1 MMLFG
6 AMVTPRV
13 SDWMLIKDIENM
25 GFDSV
30 WMPDSHMIYSDTY
43 AVLSLAAVNTSKIKL
58 GTGIA
63 VAPTRIAPVTAH
75 SIATI
80 NQLAPGRTFLG
91 IGTGHTGMR
100 VMGMDPIK
108 IGEFR
113 EYLRVTRALL
123 HGEEI
128 DYTLNGET
136 RDIKFLLPDDGFI
149 NVESPVPIY
158 VAADGPLALQAA
170 GIYGDG
176 RICSHNQSKAL
187 LKNSLETIK
196 LGAKKAQRVLPETFN
211 TTVMMLKLN
220 KNMPIFAMEKEGII
234 EKIFDRVIAFAG
246 HKDIDFEMYPNFSK
260 KFLVSGNDEQKI
272 RSFFND
278 GLIDFFEN
286 KQIYHL
292 ESNGEAL
299 IIFDKIKLART
310 DETIALINYSKELA
324 KLLI

>member
-1 MMLFG
+1 
-6 AMVTPRV
+6 MVTPRA

-25 GFDSV
+25 GFGSV

-43 AVLSLAAVNTSKIKL
+43 AVLSLAAANTSKIKL

-80 NQLAPGRTFLG
+80 NQLALGRTFLG

-108 IGEFR
+108 VGEFS

-128 DYTLNGET
+128 DYTLNGKT
-136 RDIKFLLPDDGFI
+136 RDIKFLHPDDGFI

-187 LKNSLETIK
+187 LKNSLEISKLRGKKSPKSFARNIQYNGVNICLCIK
-196 LGAKKAQRVLPETFN
+196 TGRE
-211 TTVMMLKLN
+211 
-220 KNMPIFAMEKEGII
+220 
-234 EKIFDRVIAFAG
+234 
-246 HKDIDFEMYPNFSK
+246 HH
-260 KFLVSGNDEQKI
+260 I
-272 RSFFND
+272 RTC
-278 GLIDFFEN
+278 
-286 KQIYHL
+286 Y
-292 ESNGEAL
+292 
-299 IIFDKIKLART
+299 
-310 DETIALINYSKELA
+310 
-324 KLLI
+324 

>member
-1 MMLFG
+1 MDFLVDFLKAQKETG
-6 AMVTPRV
+6 GNVFIAGLESHVSTSPYNRALKISLDSRIEKLSPRQRRLQNLANENDFEYNIKV
-13 SDWMLIKDIENM
+13 DW
-25 GFDSV
+25 
-30 WMPDSHMIYSDTY
+30 
-43 AVLSLAAVNTSKIKL
+43 NTSYLKKFHFFEI
-58 GTGIA
+58 
-63 VAPTRIAPVTAH
+63 R
-75 SIATI
+75 
-80 NQLAPGRTFLG
+80 
-91 IGTGHTGMR
+91 
-100 VMGMDPIK
+100 PIERK
-108 IGEFR
+108 SNC
-113 EYLRVTRALL
+113 LR
-123 HGEEI
+123 G
-128 DYTLNGET
+128 
-136 RDIKFLLPDDGFI
+136 KFEDL
-149 NVESPVPIY
+149 NVEWEISDVTFNDG
-158 VAADGPLALQAA
+158 AAF
-170 GIYGDG
+170 
-176 RICSHNQSKAL
+176 SS
-187 LKNSLETIK
+187 
-196 LGAKKAQRVLPETFN
+196 ETFN

-260 KFLVSGNDEQKI
+260 KFLVTGNDEQKI